1 MSSVVGASR
10 REGRSREPGLS
21 ALLFLATVAGGAC
34 SGPTDGMAPVFI
46 SDFEDR
52 SPILACAPIPALD
65 REAMVV
71 EELVPLADGGILAV
85 GGNPGTLLFLDE
97 RARITR
103 RLRLPEEGPGGV
115 GSPVSATL
123 TEDAAL
129 LVADAG
135 RMRVKALDRDGREL
149 GTVRT
154 GFSPLRV
161 RSTGAHTFVVPGV
174 VGGYPDRL
182 LYRLED
188 GELVPEPLPLRRYP
202 GMTHGSFANRM
213 GAAVLPGDRLLLLHG
228 FYVPEAYVWS
238 TSGIRTVPVPVP
250 DANRRL
256 FQDPRPVETEAD
268 LPHMPVVG
276 VSPLVLSRSGSVVY
290 LTRSGGKLSEGVWE
304 KALIRVD
311 SLFRYQSSA
320 RLPVDAL
327 LAAPLPGDSVL
338 VVSAEGRWHR
348 CPAP

>member
-1 MSSVVGASR
+1 MSSVVGTSR
-10 REGRSREPGLS
+10 REGRFRGLRPCT
-21 ALLFLATVAGGAC
+21 LLILATVAGGAC
-34 SGPTDGMAPVFI
+34 SGPTDGMEPVFI

-52 SPILACAPIPALD
+52 SPVLTCASVPALD

-71 EELVPLADGGILAV
+71 EELTPLADGGILVV
-85 GGNPGTLLFLDE
+85 GGNPGTLLFLDDGG
-97 RARITR
+97 RVVR
-103 RLRLPEEGPGGV
+103 RLDLPEEGPGGV

-123 TEDAAL
+123 TGDASL

-135 RMRVKALDRDGREL
+135 RMRVKVLDRDGQEL

-161 RSTGAHTFVVPGV
+161 RSTGSHTFVVPGV
-174 VGGYPDRL
+174 VGGYPERL
-182 LYRLED
+182 LYRLVD
-188 GELVPEPLPLRRYP
+188 GDPAPEQLPLRRYP

-238 TSGIRTVPVPVP
+238 PSGIRTFAVPVP

-256 FQDPRPVETEAD
+256 FEDRRPVETEAD

-276 VSPLVLSRSGSVVY
+276 VSPLVLPGSGSVVY
-290 LTRSGGKLSEGVWE
+290 LTRSGGKLSPDVWE

-311 SLFRYQSSA
+311 SLFRYQASA

-327 LAAPLPGDSVL
+327 LAAPMRGDSVL